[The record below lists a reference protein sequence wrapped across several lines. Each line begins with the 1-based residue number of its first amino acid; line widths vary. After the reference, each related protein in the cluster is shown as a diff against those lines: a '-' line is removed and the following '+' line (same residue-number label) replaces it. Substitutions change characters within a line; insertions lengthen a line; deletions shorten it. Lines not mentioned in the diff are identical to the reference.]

1 MKNILEMEKIFSQ
14 GKKYEKFLKKSF
26 LIAFAMCAC
35 AIAVGIATKT
45 DSVYITA
52 FCLACFPASLIL
64 NYFFSTYLLE
74 SRKRKME
81 ALVPDLLL
89 QASAFPRGVS
99 MNRILGFFSKADF
112 GLLGKEFEIAL
123 LEIEKGV
130 SVENSLENLKKRCNS
145 RIIDRAIDLL
155 IRGYESGAD
164 LSSVFRAGAED
175 FFETN
180 ALLRERNAALV
191 IEKYTLLFA
200 GGLIVPA
207 VLGLIIGMV
216 SEIDFSGLQSLE
228 LGIESASR
236 KELLETTI
244 FANQIYLAEYAL
256 LASFFIASQE
266 GNPRKAFLYALF
278 LLPVSFAVNIAAKA
292 LF

>member
-45 DSVYITA
+45 DSVFITA

-155 IRGYESGAD
+155 IRGYENGAD

-207 VLGLIIGMV
+207 ILGLLVGMV
-216 SEIDFSGLQSLE
+216 SGIDFSGLQE
-228 LGIESASR
+228 LGLGETLPEKTGLFEITLLASR
-236 KELLETTI
+236 
-244 FANQIYLAEYAL
+244 IYIAEYAVI
-256 LASFFIASQE
+256 ASVFIAEQE
-266 GNPRKAFLYALF
+266 GNQKKAFLYALF
-278 LLPVSFAVNIAAKA
+278 LLPASFAV
-292 LF
+292 